1 MENHTNLRVVH
12 VLQQPNFFQS
22 TMLENLRYGVRPGS
36 DDGNIERVRRL
47 ILQNADLDHR
57 VNFSTPLSEAAR
69 GGHLAVVRLLLVGGA
84 NKDAVNVHT
93 RPYAPAT
100 LLHPPLC

>member
-1 MENHTNLRVVH
+1 MLSHIMFPDPSTLGET
-12 VLQQPNFFQS
+12 LQR
-22 TMLENLRYGVRPGS
+22 EAG
-36 DDGNIERVRRL
+36 DGNIERVRRL

>member
-1 MENHTNLRVVH
+1 MLSHIIFSDPSTLGET
-12 VLQQPNFFQS
+12 LQR
-22 TMLENLRYGVRPGS
+22 EAG
-36 DDGNIERVRRL
+36 DGNIERVRRL